1 MSQVYAAIVPVCRAP
16 LEWRRSCSPPLT
28 FTRTTH
34 TSVHSLAPGYGA
46 WAVEPETVHSPKAAP
61 YVALGLVML
70 SSTRRASLPL
80 PLSYETHFLL
90 TARLAGNRSMLRSSA
105 QCELSSGRCPFR
117 RGRGGCCGAGHCLR
131 QLLADRVRVCRGCTA
146 AIVFTCASSHLWSK
160 HDHSPE
166 REREPDPLV
175 LVPVLPY
182 RPIRSRSIQQRD
194 VQPARM

>member
-1 MSQVYAAIVPVCRAP
+1 M
-16 LEWRRSCSPPLT
+16 EWRRSCSPPLT

-70 SSTRRASLPL
+70 SSTSGPLSLSPSPTKRTSYSLRVLLGTDLCSVLRRNVSSLLDDVPFDEGEGDAAVLDTAFGNSWLTACVSAGAAL
-80 PLSYETHFLL
+80 PLSSLLVRRPISGPNTTTH
-90 TARLAGNRSMLRSSA
+90 
-105 QCELSSGRCPFR
+105 P
-117 RGRGGCCGAGHCLR
+117 
-131 QLLADRVRVCRGCTA
+131 
-146 AIVFTCASSHLWSK
+146 
-160 HDHSPE
+160 